1 MRLAEWLKNNAQ
13 TISMFIAVLLIWHF
27 GVVLLGIKEYIL
39 PTPFSAVKTL
49 FQPKYR
55 WTLNFLATF
64 YEVVG
69 GFVLSAVVGVILG
82 IAIVWSEWLKRTIL
96 PFLVFVNT
104 LPKIAVAPLFL
115 VWFGYGILPNIL
127 IVVLISFFPMVIN
140 TATGLVAVEEDL
152 LDLVNH
158 LHATKW
164 QKLNLI
170 QLPNSLPYIFSGLKI
185 TSTTAVVGAIVG
197 EFIASDKGLGS
208 VIISSQTTLSTP
220 AIFGSLI
227 LITVI
232 GMGLFWAVEIMEKT
246 LMPWERQNKG

>member
-1 MRLAEWLKNNAQ
+1 
-13 TISMFIAVLLIWHF
+13 MFIVVLLIWHF
-27 GVVLLGIKEYIL
+27 GVVLLGIKEFIL
-39 PTPFSAVKTL
+39 PTPWSAVKTL
-49 FQPKYR
+49 FDPKYR
-55 WTLNFLATF
+55 WSFNFAATF

-69 GFVLSAVVGVILG
+69 GFILSAVVGVVLG
-82 IAIVWSEWLKRTIL
+82 VAIVWSEWLKRTIL

-127 IVVLISFFPMVIN
+127 IVILISFFPMVIN

-152 LDLVNH
+152 LDLVSY

-164 QKLNLI
+164 QKLRLV
-170 QLPNSLPYIFSGLKI
+170 QLPNSLPYVFSGLKI

-227 LITVI
+227 LITII
-232 GMGLFWAVEIMEKT
+232 GMGLFWGVEVLERV
-246 LMPWERQNKG
+246 LMPWERKN

>member
-1 MRLAEWLKNNAQ
+1 MNIAEWLKNNAQ
-13 TISMFIAVLLIWHF
+13 TISVFVLALLIWHF
-27 GVVLLGIKEYIL
+27 SVVLFGIKEYIL
-39 PTPFSAVKTL
+39 PTPLAAIKTL
-49 FQPKYR
+49 FDPKYR
-55 WTLNFLATF
+55 WSLNFLATF

-69 GFVLSAVVGVILG
+69 GFILSAVVGVILG
-82 IAIVWSEWLKRTIL
+82 VAIVWSDWLKRALL

-104 LPKIAVAPLFL
+104 LPKIAVAPLFMI
-115 VWFGYGILPNIL
+115 WFGYGILPNIL

-152 LDLVNH
+152 LDLVGV

-164 QKLNLI
+164 QKLRLI

-227 LITVI
+227 WITLI
-232 GMGLFWAVEIMEKT
+232 GMGLFWAVEFLEKI
-246 LMPWERQNKG
+246 LMPWETQK

>member
-1 MRLAEWLKNNAQ
+1 MRYWEWIRKNSQ
-13 TISMFIAVLLIWHF
+13 TILMFIVVLLIWHF
-27 GVVLLGIKEYIL
+27 GVVLLGIKEFIL
-39 PTPFSAVKTL
+39 PTPWAAVKTL
-49 FQPKYR
+49 FDPKYR
-55 WTLNFLATF
+55 WSFNFAATF

-69 GFVLSAVVGVILG
+69 GFILSAVVGVVLG
-82 IAIVWSEWLKRTIL
+82 VAIVWSEWLKRTIL

-127 IVVLISFFPMVIN
+127 IVILISFFPMVIN

-152 LDLVNH
+152 LDLVSY

-164 QKLNLI
+164 QKLRLV
-170 QLPNSLPYIFSGLKI
+170 QLPNSLPYVFSGLKI

-227 LITVI
+227 LITII
-232 GMGLFWAVEIMEKT
+232 GMGLFWGVEVLERV
-246 LMPWERQNKG
+246 LMPWEGKN